1 MKTNNLL
8 QRSLMA
14 LVALLGSMT
23 ASAQEAYVIKSTDN
37 TTLTFYYDNL
47 KATRTG
53 TPYALNEGSNNPG
66 WRTISSPVTT
76 VEFDPSFANAR
87 PTSTCRWFDGMV
99 ELTSIT
105 GIEYL
110 NTSEVTNMKYMFTNL
125 FRLPILDLS
134 GFNTAKVT
142 DMQGMFFNCSGLKTI
157 YVGPG
162 WSTAGLQDP
171 STVSMF
177 DECNNL
183 EGGKGTAFSDNSEHK
198 YADYAHIDGGE
209 DNPGYFTD
217 PTAVLAYVIKST
229 DNTKLTF
236 YYDDLKSTRVGTPY
250 ELNGIGSYP
259 AWYLDGSNTAIT
271 KVVFDD
277 SFADARP
284 RGASWWFSGM
294 PNLTSIIDIDNLNT
308 ENMRVMSAMFEGC
321 SNLTSLDVSG
331 FNTAKV
337 QVTSS
342 MFADCSKLTSLDLRN
357 FNTAMIE
364 DMAYMFRGCTNLVTI
379 YVSNGWSVTDETTST
394 KMFDGCT
401 NLMGGKG
408 TVYDAN
414 HVDATYAHIDGGPS
428 NPGYLTQAPT
438 LDVYAIYDKSSKT
451 MTHYYDEKIE
461 ERRAALTTN
470 EKIIEGQSYDSF
482 YWGDEG
488 ENLDPVK
495 VVFDASYARY
505 DASWSNGQIDGYFK
519 YFSSLEIIEGLEYL
533 NMNGVTDLS
542 YLFADCTA
550 LTTLDLTRLDT
561 RNITNMEGM
570 FSGCTNLKTIY
581 VSEKWN
587 TDKVTNSAKM
597 FEDCNQLVGGQ
608 GTTFDAGHIDKEYA
622 RIDGGADSPGY
633 FTGPVP
639 YAVITS
645 DFTLTFYNDGQKNA
659 RQGISYDLNEGEGAP
674 DWAEVRHAVKSV
686 VFDRSF
692 KTARPTTTV
701 LWFEGMSSLES
712 VTNLQYLNTSEV
724 TNMSWMF
731 RGCSALENL
740 DLSSFNTA
748 NVTDM
753 HDMFENCICLKSL
766 NVSSFNTAKVTDM
779 GNMFSDCRSL
789 TTLDLSNFDTRNV
802 KTMSGMFY
810 GCSGLTDLDLTN
822 FTTAT
827 VEKMNLMFSG
837 CNNLVTLDI
846 TSFDTRKVTDM
857 AGMFRGCSELKTI
870 YIGPKWNTEQVS
882 SSENMFYNCT
892 SIVGRQGTTYD
903 ANHIDAEY
911 AHPDGGESNPGYMNA
926 TVFWYEFL
934 VGGVLVNDWNEGNI
948 EGDNIRGKVSFD
960 PAKRELTLNNATID
974 CTNTNGIF
982 MYNKYVFD
990 DITIKLIG
998 DNRLENVSAY
1008 FPIALQC
1015 NTTFTGDGKLTIDG
1029 EVVSIRM
1036 SAAKDLIIDGGC
1048 TIKGR
1053 EIESSNDAAKLT
1065 VKGAN
1070 TEVNLTKGISGFA
1083 SITLE
1088 EGITY
1093 VKPEGGSYD
1102 TTNKYVVNS
1111 EGNQVTDGVIIKNA
1125 PYAVYDSSTQT
1136 LTFYHDGKRA
1146 THNGEK
1152 ESVYYLNEG
1161 SSQPGWFSYR
1171 ANITKVVFHESFDDA
1186 RPTSTYY
1193 WFTGMST
1200 LTSITN
1206 IEYLHTDKVTTMLS
1220 MFGGCQILPTIDVS
1234 HFNTSNVQSM
1244 ASMFNNCRAITQLDL
1259 SNFNTGCV
1267 TDMSYMFNQCYN
1279 LASLNVKDFYTYNVR
1294 NMWAMFANCT
1304 SLTGLDLSSFRTNNL
1319 TTMQG
1324 MFSNCTSLT
1333 KLDLSN
1339 FNTTEVTNFQN
1350 TFSGCSNLVTI
1361 YAGDWSNAVLQ
1372 HDSNM
1377 FTGCTNLKGG
1387 MGTTYDADHVDA
1399 AYARIDG
1406 GADNPGYF
1414 TEKPAL
1420 IPGDANDDG
1429 VVSIADVT
1437 AVVGH
1442 ILGQP
1447 VGYFNAYAAD
1457 VNHSGSVTIA
1467 DAKIIVEVLLGD
1479 IDLEVFMM
1487 ETEALQNR
1495 MEACEDYYEKA
1506 KEYLESIDSGHAQ
1519 TTLWQMASEIEAMMA
1534 EVQKQLENVSSEY
1547 EAEECLKNMHELQDQ
1562 IEILNAA
1569 IYELQKDA

>member
-14 LVALLGSMT
+14 LVALLGCIT

-37 TTLTFYYDNL
+37 TTLTFYYD
-47 KATRTG
+47 
-53 TPYALNEGSNNPG
+53 
-66 WRTISSPVTT
+66 
-76 VEFDPSFANAR
+76 
-87 PTSTCRWFDGMV
+87 
-99 ELTSIT
+99 
-105 GIEYL
+105 
-110 NTSEVTNMKYMFTNL
+110 
-125 FRLPILDLS
+125 
-134 GFNTAKVT
+134 
-142 DMQGMFFNCSGLKTI
+142 
-157 YVGPG
+157 
-162 WSTAGLQDP
+162 
-171 STVSMF
+171 
-177 DECNNL
+177 
-183 EGGKGTAFSDNSEHK
+183 
-198 YADYAHIDGGE
+198 
-209 DNPGYFTD
+209 
-217 PTAVLAYVIKST
+217 
-229 DNTKLTF
+229 
-236 YYDDLKSTRVGTPY
+236 DLKSTRVGTPY
-250 ELNGIGSYP
+250 ELNGTGSDP
-259 AWYLDGSNTAIT
+259 AWYLDGSNKAIT
-271 KVVFDD
+271 TVEFDP

-284 RGASWWFSGM
+284 TNTSQWFFNM
-294 PNLTSIIDIDNLNT
+294 TKLTSITNLEYLNT
-308 ENMRVMSAMFEGC
+308 SEVTNMSQMFADC
-321 SNLTSLDVSG
+321 TMLTSLDVSS
-331 FNTAKV
+331 FNTEN
-337 QVTSS
+337 VTNMKM
-342 MFADCSKLTSLDLRN
+342 MFYECINLT
-357 FNTAMIE
+357 
-364 DMAYMFRGCTNLVTI
+364 TI
-379 YVSNGWSVTDETTST
+379 YVSSNNWSVANVTEST
-394 KMFDGCT
+394 NMFGACPS
-401 NLMGGKG
+401 LVGGMG
-408 TVYDAN
+408 TVYTGNFEGAD
-414 HVDATYAHIDGGPS
+414 YAHIDGGPS

-438 LDVYAIYDKSSKT
+438 LDVYAIFDNESRT

-461 ERRAALTTN
+461 ERRATLATG
-470 EKIIEGQSYDSF
+470 ERIIEGQGYDSF

-488 ENLDPVK
+488 EDLDPVK

-505 DASWSNGQIDGYFK
+505 DASWPNGQIDGYFK

-561 RNITNMEGM
+561 RNITNMKGM
-570 FSGCTNLKTIY
+570 FSGCTSLKTIY

-587 TDKVTNSAKM
+587 TDKVTNSAQM

-622 RIDGGADSPGY
+622 RLDGGTDSPGY

-659 RQGISYDLNEGEGAP
+659 RQGKSYDLNEGEGAP

-724 TNMSWMF
+724 TNMWWMF

-753 HDMFENCICLKSL
+753 RSMFQNCICLKSL
-766 NVSSFNTAKVTDM
+766 NVS
-779 GNMFSDCRSL
+779 
-789 TTLDLSNFDTRNV
+789 
-802 KTMSGMFY
+802 
-810 GCSGLTDLDLTN
+810 
-822 FTTAT
+822 
-827 VEKMNLMFSG
+827 
-837 CNNLVTLDI
+837 
-846 TSFDTRKVTDM
+846 SFDTRKVTDM
-857 AGMFRGCSELKTI
+857 AGMFEGCSELKTI

-892 SIVGRQGTTYD
+892 SIVGGQGTTYD

-911 AHPDGGESNPGYMNA
+911 AHPDGGESNPGYMTA
-926 TVFWYEFL
+926 TVFWYEFY
-934 VGGVLVNDWNEGNI
+934 VGGVPVNDWNEENI
-948 EGDNIRGKVSFD
+948 EGDNIMGKVSFE

-982 MYNKYVFD
+982 MYNRYVFD

-998 DNRLENVSAY
+998 DNRLENVSADL
-1008 FPIALQC
+1008 PIALQC

-1029 EVVSIRM
+1029 EGVSIRM

-1053 EIESSNDAAKLT
+1053 EIKSSNDAAKLT

-1070 TEVNLTKGISGFA
+1070 TEVNLTKDINGFA

-1102 TTNKYVVNS
+1102 TTNKYVVDS

-1339 FNTTEVTNFQN
+1339 FNTTKVTNFQN

-1387 MGTTYDADHVDA
+1387 MGTTYDANHVDA
-1399 AYARIDG
+1399 AYAHIDG
-1406 GADNPGYF
+1406 GANNPGYF

-1437 AVVGH
+1437 AVVGY

-1457 VNHSGSVTIA
+1457 VNQSGSVTIA
-1467 DAKIIVEVLLGD
+1467 DAKIIVEVLLGN
-1479 IDLEVFMM
+1479 IDLESFMRK
-1487 ETEALQNR
+1487 TEELQNR
-1495 MEACEDYYEKA
+1495 MEACEDFYEQT

-1547 EAEECLKNMHELQDQ
+1547 EAEECQNNVLALQAQ
-1562 IEILNAA
+1562 IEILNAK
-1569 IYELQKDA
+1569 IYELQQDA

>member
-14 LVALLGSMT
+14 LVALLGCIT

-37 TTLTFYYDNL
+37 TTLTFYYD
-47 KATRTG
+47 
-53 TPYALNEGSNNPG
+53 
-66 WRTISSPVTT
+66 
-76 VEFDPSFANAR
+76 
-87 PTSTCRWFDGMV
+87 
-99 ELTSIT
+99 
-105 GIEYL
+105 
-110 NTSEVTNMKYMFTNL
+110 
-125 FRLPILDLS
+125 
-134 GFNTAKVT
+134 
-142 DMQGMFFNCSGLKTI
+142 
-157 YVGPG
+157 
-162 WSTAGLQDP
+162 
-171 STVSMF
+171 
-177 DECNNL
+177 
-183 EGGKGTAFSDNSEHK
+183 
-198 YADYAHIDGGE
+198 
-209 DNPGYFTD
+209 
-217 PTAVLAYVIKST
+217 
-229 DNTKLTF
+229 
-236 YYDDLKSTRVGTPY
+236 DLKSTRVGTPY
-250 ELNGIGSYP
+250 ELNGTGSDP
-259 AWYLDGSNTAIT
+259 AWYLDGSNKAIT
-271 KVVFDD
+271 TVEFDP

-284 RGASWWFSGM
+284 TNTSQWFFNM
-294 PNLTSIIDIDNLNT
+294 TKLTSITNLEYLNT
-308 ENMRVMSAMFEGC
+308 SEVTNMSQMFADC
-321 SNLTSLDVSG
+321 TMLTSLDVSS
-331 FNTAKV
+331 FNTEN
-337 QVTSS
+337 VTNMKM
-342 MFADCSKLTSLDLRN
+342 MFYECINLT
-357 FNTAMIE
+357 
-364 DMAYMFRGCTNLVTI
+364 TI
-379 YVSNGWSVTDETTST
+379 YVSSNNWSVANVTEST
-394 KMFDGCT
+394 NMFGACPS
-401 NLMGGKG
+401 LVGGMG
-408 TVYDAN
+408 TVYTGNFEGAD
-414 HVDATYAHIDGGPS
+414 YAHIDGGPS

-438 LDVYAIYDKSSKT
+438 LDVYAIFDNESRT

-461 ERRAALTTN
+461 ERRATLATG
-470 EKIIEGQSYDSF
+470 ERIIEGQGYDSF

-488 ENLDPVK
+488 EDLDPVK

-505 DASWSNGQIDGYFK
+505 DASWPNGQIDGYFK

-561 RNITNMEGM
+561 RNITNMKGM
-570 FSGCTNLKTIY
+570 FSGCTSLKTIY

-587 TDKVTNSAKM
+587 TDKVTNSAQM

-622 RIDGGADSPGY
+622 RLDGGTDSPGY

-659 RQGISYDLNEGEGAP
+659 RQGKSYDLNEGEGAP

-724 TNMSWMF
+724 TNMWWMF

-753 HDMFENCICLKSL
+753 RSMFQNCICLKSL
-766 NVSSFNTAKVTDM
+766 NVS
-779 GNMFSDCRSL
+779 
-789 TTLDLSNFDTRNV
+789 
-802 KTMSGMFY
+802 
-810 GCSGLTDLDLTN
+810 
-822 FTTAT
+822 
-827 VEKMNLMFSG
+827 
-837 CNNLVTLDI
+837 
-846 TSFDTRKVTDM
+846 SFDTRKVTDM
-857 AGMFRGCSELKTI
+857 AGMFEGCSELKTI

-892 SIVGRQGTTYD
+892 SIVGGQGTTYD

-911 AHPDGGESNPGYMNA
+911 AHPDGGESNPGYMTA
-926 TVFWYEFL
+926 TVFWYEFY
-934 VGGVLVNDWNEGNI
+934 VGGVPVNDWNEENI
-948 EGDNIRGKVSFD
+948 EGDNIMGKVSFE

-982 MYNKYVFD
+982 MYNRYVFD

-1008 FPIALQC
+1008 LPIALQC

-1029 EVVSIRM
+1029 EVSIRM

-1053 EIESSNDAAKLT
+1053 EIKSSNDAAKLT

-1070 TEVNLTKGISGFA
+1070 TEVNLTEGINGFA

-1102 TTNKYVVNS
+1102 TTNKYVVDS

-1339 FNTTEVTNFQN
+1339 FNTTKVTNFQN

-1387 MGTTYDADHVDA
+1387 MGTTYDANHVDA
-1399 AYARIDG
+1399 AYAHIDG
-1406 GADNPGYF
+1406 GANNPGYF

-1437 AVVGH
+1437 AVVGY

-1457 VNHSGSVTIA
+1457 VNQSGSVTIA
-1467 DAKIIVEVLLGD
+1467 DAKIIVEVLLGN
-1479 IDLEVFMM
+1479 IDLESFMRK
-1487 ETEALQNR
+1487 TEALQNQ
-1495 MEACEDYYEKA
+1495 MEACEDFYEQT

-1547 EAEECLKNMHELQDQ
+1547 EAEECQNNVLALQAQ
-1562 IEILNAA
+1562 IEILNAK
-1569 IYELQKDA
+1569 IYELQQDA

>member
-14 LVALLGSMT
+14 LVALLGCIT

-37 TTLTFYYDNL
+37 TTLTFYYD
-47 KATRTG
+47 
-53 TPYALNEGSNNPG
+53 
-66 WRTISSPVTT
+66 
-76 VEFDPSFANAR
+76 
-87 PTSTCRWFDGMV
+87 
-99 ELTSIT
+99 
-105 GIEYL
+105 
-110 NTSEVTNMKYMFTNL
+110 
-125 FRLPILDLS
+125 
-134 GFNTAKVT
+134 
-142 DMQGMFFNCSGLKTI
+142 
-157 YVGPG
+157 
-162 WSTAGLQDP
+162 
-171 STVSMF
+171 
-177 DECNNL
+177 
-183 EGGKGTAFSDNSEHK
+183 
-198 YADYAHIDGGE
+198 
-209 DNPGYFTD
+209 
-217 PTAVLAYVIKST
+217 
-229 DNTKLTF
+229 
-236 YYDDLKSTRVGTPY
+236 DLKSTRVGTPY
-250 ELNGIGSYP
+250 ELNGTGSDP
-259 AWYLDGSNTAIT
+259 AWYLDGSNTSIT
-271 KVVFDD
+271 KVVFDA
-277 SFADARP
+277 SFADAQP
-284 RGASWWFSGM
+284 TNTSQWFFNM
-294 PNLTSIIDIDNLNT
+294 KKLTSITNLEYLNT
-308 ENMRVMSAMFEGC
+308 SEVTDMRMMFSSCEK
-321 SNLTSLDVSG
+321 LTSLDVSNFNTANVTNMNSMFMNCG
-331 FNTAKV
+331 MTSLDVSNFNTAKV
-337 QVTSS
+337 KGMAY
-342 MFADCSKLTSLDLRN
+342 MFADCDNLEILDLSNFDTSNVTVMTYMFAACLNLKTLDVSSFNTENVTDMSYMFYQCKNLTSLDLSWFNAEKVTNMESMFSECVNLTSLDLIN
-357 FNTAMIE
+357 FSTANVVNM
-364 DMAYMFRGCTNLVTI
+364 DNMFYRCEKLVSLDLRGFKTANVTNMGHMFTGCINLTTI
-379 YVSNGWSVTDETTST
+379 YVSSNNWSVANVTEST
-394 KMFDGCT
+394 NMFGACPS
-401 NLMGGKG
+401 LVGGMG
-408 TVYDAN
+408 TVYTGNFEGAD
-414 HVDATYAHIDGGPS
+414 YAHIDGGPS

-438 LDVYAIYDKSSKT
+438 LDVYAIFDNESRT

-461 ERRAALTTN
+461 ERRAALTAT
-470 EKIIEGQSYDSF
+470 EEIIEGQGYDSF
-482 YWGDEG
+482 YWQHESTGI
-488 ENLDPVK
+488 NPVK

-505 DASWSNGQIDGYFK
+505 DASWPNGQIESYFWGPLLK
-519 YFSSLEIIEGLEYL
+519 EIEGLENL

-561 RNITNMEGM
+561 RNITNMKGM
-570 FSGCTNLKTIY
+570 FSGCTSLTTIY

-587 TDKVTNSAKM
+587 TDKVTISAKM

-622 RIDGGADSPGY
+622 RLDGGTDSPGY

-659 RQGISYDLNEGEGAP
+659 RQGISYDLNEGENAP

-692 KTARPTTTV
+692 KTARPTTTFF
-701 LWFEGMSSLES
+701 WFQGMSSLES

-827 VEKMNLMFSG
+827 IEKMNAMFSG

-911 AHPDGGESNPGYMNA
+911 AHPDGGESNPGYMTA

-1029 EVVSIRM
+1029 EVVSIKM

-1048 TIKGR
+1048 TIKGG
-1053 EIESSNDAAKLT
+1053 EINSSNDAAKLT

-1070 TEVNLTKGISGFA
+1070 TEVNLTKDINGFA

-1102 TTNKYVVNS
+1102 TNNKYVVNS

-1399 AYARIDG
+1399 AYAHIDG

>member
-1 MKTNNLL
+1 
-8 QRSLMA
+8 MA
-14 LVALLGSMT
+14 LVALLGCIT

-37 TTLTFYYDNL
+37 TTLTFYYD
-47 KATRTG
+47 
-53 TPYALNEGSNNPG
+53 
-66 WRTISSPVTT
+66 
-76 VEFDPSFANAR
+76 
-87 PTSTCRWFDGMV
+87 
-99 ELTSIT
+99 
-105 GIEYL
+105 
-110 NTSEVTNMKYMFTNL
+110 
-125 FRLPILDLS
+125 
-134 GFNTAKVT
+134 
-142 DMQGMFFNCSGLKTI
+142 
-157 YVGPG
+157 
-162 WSTAGLQDP
+162 
-171 STVSMF
+171 
-177 DECNNL
+177 
-183 EGGKGTAFSDNSEHK
+183 
-198 YADYAHIDGGE
+198 
-209 DNPGYFTD
+209 
-217 PTAVLAYVIKST
+217 
-229 DNTKLTF
+229 
-236 YYDDLKSTRVGTPY
+236 DLKSTRVGTPY
-250 ELNGIGSYP
+250 ELNGTGSDP
-259 AWYLDGSNTAIT
+259 AWYLDGSNTSIT
-271 KVVFDD
+271 KVVFDA
-277 SFADARP
+277 SFADAQP
-284 RGASWWFSGM
+284 TNTSQWFFNM
-294 PNLTSIIDIDNLNT
+294 KKLTSITNLEYLNT
-308 ENMRVMSAMFEGC
+308 SEVTDMRMMFSSCEK
-321 SNLTSLDVSG
+321 LTSLDVSNFNTANVTNMNSMFMNCG
-331 FNTAKV
+331 MTSLDVSNFNTAKV
-337 QVTSS
+337 KGMAY
-342 MFADCSKLTSLDLRN
+342 MFADCDNLEILDLSNFDTSNVTVMTYMFAACLNLKTLDVSSFNTENVTDMSYMFYQCKNLTSLDLSWFNAEKVTNMESMFSECVNLTSLDLIN
-357 FNTAMIE
+357 FSTANVVNM
-364 DMAYMFRGCTNLVTI
+364 DNMFYRCEKLVSLDLRGFKTANVTNMGHMFTGCINLTTI
-379 YVSNGWSVTDETTST
+379 YVSSNNWSVANVTEST
-394 KMFDGCT
+394 NMFGACPS
-401 NLMGGKG
+401 LVGGMG
-408 TVYDAN
+408 TVYTGNFEGAD
-414 HVDATYAHIDGGPS
+414 YAHIDGGPS

-438 LDVYAIYDKSSKT
+438 LDVYAIFDNESRT

-461 ERRAALTTN
+461 ERRAALTAT
-470 EKIIEGQSYDSF
+470 EEIIEGQGYDSF
-482 YWGDEG
+482 YWQHESTGI
-488 ENLDPVK
+488 NPVK

-505 DASWSNGQIDGYFK
+505 DASWPNGQIESYFWGPLLK
-519 YFSSLEIIEGLEYL
+519 EIEGLENL

-561 RNITNMEGM
+561 RNITNMKGM
-570 FSGCTNLKTIY
+570 FSGCTSLTTIY

-587 TDKVTNSAKM
+587 TDKVTISAKM

-622 RIDGGADSPGY
+622 RLDGGTDSPGY

-659 RQGISYDLNEGEGAP
+659 RQGISYDLNEGENAP

-692 KTARPTTTV
+692 KTARPTTTFF
-701 LWFEGMSSLES
+701 WFQGMSSLES

-827 VEKMNLMFSG
+827 IEKMNAMFSG

-911 AHPDGGESNPGYMNA
+911 AHPDGGESNPGYMTA

-1029 EVVSIRM
+1029 EVVSIKM

-1048 TIKGR
+1048 TIKGG
-1053 EIESSNDAAKLT
+1053 EINSSNDAAKLT

-1070 TEVNLTKGISGFA
+1070 TEVNLTKDINGFA

-1102 TTNKYVVNS
+1102 TNNKYVVNS

-1399 AYARIDG
+1399 AYAHIDG